1 MPGGAWMKQIV
12 IVSPLRTAV
21 GLHGGALGTERAH
34 KLAVVVFRAVLE
46 RTGLD
51 PALIDEVILGNIE
64 QPTEA
69 PNIARVSALLAG
81 LPEDKPAFAVQR
93 NCASGIQAVTSA
105 CQAIQADDG
114 ELFLC
119 GGTESMSNFPYLLKK
134 ARWGYRLRHGELVDS
149 LWESL
154 TDPVCGLGM
163 GLTAENVAEKYGIS
177 REAQDEY
184 AARSHAKAA
193 AAQEEGRFESEIVP
207 VEVTKR
213 VRGKG
218 KVTVAVETDEGVN
231 GDLTVEEL
239 AGYRPV
245 FKDNG
250 TVTAGNAC
258 PISDGAAAMIVC
270 TAEKARELGLKPTAR
285 VVSYAY
291 AGVDPAYMGM
301 GPTRAI
307 PKALQRAG
315 LELRDMEVIELNE
328 AFAAQVLAVG
338 KEMEEQ
344 GFGWDWSRVNV
355 NGGAIALGHPVGAT
369 AAKLVAT
376 LTQEMQRR
384 EARYGMNTMCV
395 GGGQGGCL
403 ILERVPLD

>member
-1 MPGGAWMKQIV
+1 VREVV

-21 GLHGGALGTERAH
+21 GLHGGVLASLQAVE
-34 KLAVVVFRAVLE
+34 LAVAVFKAVLE

-51 PALIDEVILGNIE
+51 PTLVDEVILGNIE
-64 QPTEA
+64 QPTSA
-69 PNIARVSALLAG
+69 SNIARVAALMTG
-81 LPEDKPAFAVQR
+81 LPEETPAFAVQR
-93 NCASGIQAVTSA
+93 NCASGMQAITSA
-105 CQAIQADDG
+105 YQAIQAGDG
-114 ELFLC
+114 ELFLA

-134 ARWGYRLRHGELVDS
+134 ARWGYRLRHGELTDS

-154 TDPVCGLGM
+154 TDPVCELGM
-163 GLTAENVAEKYGIS
+163 GLTAENLAERYSVS
-177 REAQDEY
+177 REEQDDC

-193 AAQEEGRFESEIVP
+193 TAQAAGRFEEEIVP

-213 VRGKG
+213 VSGRGKV
-218 KVTVAVETDEGVN
+218 KEQVAADEGVN
-231 GDLTVEEL
+231 RELTVEAL
-239 AGYRPV
+239 AGYRTV
-245 FKDNG
+245 FKENG

-270 TAEKARELGLKPTAR
+270 TAERAQELGLRPTAR
-285 VVSYAY
+285 IVSYAY
-291 AGVDPAYMGM
+291 AGVDPAYMGI
-301 GPTRAI
+301 GPAHAI
-307 PKALQRAG
+307 PKALKRAG
-315 LELRDMEVIELNE
+315 LQLKDIDLIELNE

-338 KEMEEQ
+338 KDLAGQ
-344 GFGWDWSRVNV
+344 GFDWDWDRVNV

-384 EARYGMNTMCV
+384 EVRYGMDTMCV

-403 ILERVPLD
+403 ILERLPLD